1 MNHLTITTLAVI
13 LQLSLTSTV
22 LAKPY
27 DVGSQISQQVSVLN
41 DQGDSV
47 SLRQIIQDSGKP
59 VNIVFI
65 FGGGAMGHEKGK
77 DRGGLWCPDSY
88 EELHIIRSLKS
99 AYSKQVGF
107 FPIAVPPA
115 HHTQYLGS
123 SKGIFLQAD
132 HDSAEYQQALS
143 GFIDSTQAAVKAGT
157 IPYQTFYDAGF
168 NFMASENVL
177 ASRQAR
183 QDWHGAFRAA
193 EEAQTYGVPSLWI
206 VDAEGRVLQPP
217 FRGNIYHD
225 HGEGILIQYTL
236 AEVVRS
242 LEAVLE

>member
-1 MNHLTITTLAVI
+1 MNQLIIALLAVI
-13 LQLSLTSTV
+13 LQLSFSFSV
-22 LAKPY
+22 LAESY
-27 DVGSQISQQVSVLN
+27 DAGSQIGQQVSVLN
-41 DQGDSV
+41 DQGDSL
-47 SLRQIIQDSGKP
+47 SLRQIIQERGKA

-99 AYSKQVGF
+99 AYAKQVGF

-123 SKGIFLQAD
+123 SKGIFLQSD
-132 HDSAEYQQALS
+132 RGGEEYQTAVS
-143 GFIDSTQAAVKAGT
+143 GFIDSTQEAVTAGT
-157 IPYQTFYDAGF
+157 IPYQTFYDAGY
-168 NFMASENVL
+168 NFMVSEQVL
-177 ASRQAR
+177 ASRESR

-193 EEAQTYGVPSLWI
+193 NEAQTYGVPSIWI
-206 VDAEGRVLQPP
+206 VDDEGRVLQPP

-225 HGEGILIQYTL
+225 HGEGILINYTL
-236 AEVVRS
+236 SDVVRA
-242 LEAVLE
+242 LESEL